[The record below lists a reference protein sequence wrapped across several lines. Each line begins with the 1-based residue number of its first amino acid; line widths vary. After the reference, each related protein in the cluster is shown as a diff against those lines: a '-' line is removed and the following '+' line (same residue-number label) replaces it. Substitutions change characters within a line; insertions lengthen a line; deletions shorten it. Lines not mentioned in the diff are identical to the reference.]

1 MSAMIDV
8 SSQDGVCRILLQRAQ
23 KMNAL
28 SAELVEALIDAV
40 DQAHAQRCD
49 VIVFQGAGKNF
60 SAGFDFSGFAD
71 QSDGDLLLRF
81 VRLEQLLQK
90 VANSPALTVALAHG
104 KNFGAGVDL
113 FGACRL
119 RVATPDASFRMP
131 GLKFGLV
138 LGTRRFAAVV
148 GTQTAHDILNHTRT
162 FSAESALQ
170 MGFATRLAEAAEW
183 DAVCVQALGSARELS
198 ADTRLQLHAALNADA
213 DNADLAA
220 LVRSAAAPG
229 LKHRIQAY
237 LTPPTANAGAKS

>member
-1 MSAMIDV
+1 MSGVIEV
-8 SSQDGVCRILLQRAQ
+8 SQRDGVCRIVLQRSE

-28 SAELVEALIDAV
+28 SAELVEALIQAV
-40 DQAHAQRCD
+40 DSAHAQRCD
-49 VIVFQGAGKNF
+49 LIVFEGAGKNF
-60 SAGFDFSGFAD
+60 SAGFDFGGYAE
-71 QSDGDLLLRF
+71 QSEGDLVLRF

-90 VANSPALTVALAHG
+90 VAGSPALTLALAHG

-119 RVATPDASFRMP
+119 RVAAPEATFRMP

-148 GTQTAHDILNHTRT
+148 GNQTAHDVLNHTQT

-170 MGFATRLAEAAEW
+170 MGFATQLAERSDW
-183 DAVCVQALGSARELS
+183 QAVCAQALDSARELG
-198 ADTRLQLHAALNADA
+198 AETRQQLHAALSPATCD
-213 DNADLAA
+213 ADLAA

-229 LKHRIQAY
+229 LKDRISAY
-237 LTPPTANAGAKS
+237 LTPPKARNGATS